1 MRAVACLIA
10 AAIALAAPPG
20 FARTERA
27 APRTDHAAARFW
39 QDVQATCN
47 ATAAKPA
54 SALGRAI
61 AQAAIDEFD
70 KFGGHKIDS
79 TGRMFEFGLTE
90 AEHAHEDGHAD
101 QEHIGDLGWWRVLQY
116 WRALYGT
123 DADGLKNELE
133 VRGYGDASAS
143 NDAAKSAALLAL
155 DFGPLLRAA
164 DGVADPATRETL
176 RESIIRSAM
185 IDTPW
190 SAAFISYVIRQA
202 GVAADGFQFANAHRV
217 YIYDAFATSMA
228 EQAHRSD
235 ARIYRAC
242 PLESTKPRVGDM
254 ICMQREP
261 ALSRA
266 SAGAVRERI
275 RSELADNAAAHSVQ
289 RTHCEVVAHVDT
301 AAHKVYT
308 IGGNVLN
315 SVTARKLNLRRGM
328 KLSAVQKGHC
338 GGPGEWTLPR
348 PKGAPP
354 SAKES
359 CSFNDKKWF
368 VLLQLR

>member
-1 MRAVACLIA
+1 MRTVVCLVAT
-10 AAIALAAPPG
+10 AIALAAPPG
-20 FARTERA
+20 FARTDRA
-27 APRTDHAAARFW
+27 APRFW
-39 QDVQATCN
+39 QSVQATCN

-54 SALGRAI
+54 SALGHAI
-61 AQAAIDEFD
+61 AQSAIDEFD

-79 TGRMFEFGLTE
+79 NGRMFEFGLTE
-90 AEHAHEDGHAD
+90 AEHAREDGHAD
-101 QEHIGDLGWWRVLQY
+101 QEHIGALGWWRVLQY
-116 WRALYGT
+116 WRALYGSGVDNLT
-123 DADGLKNELE
+123 NELE
-133 VRGYGDASAS
+133 VRGYRDASTS
-143 NDAAKSAALLAL
+143 TDAAQDAALLAL
-155 DFGPLLRAA
+155 DFGPLLRAT
-164 DGVADPATRETL
+164 DGVADPALRETL

-202 GVAADGFQFANAHRV
+202 GVSADAFQFANAHRV

-228 EQAHRSD
+228 EQAHKSD

-261 ALSRA
+261 ALENA
-266 SAGAVRERI
+266 SAAAVRERI
-275 RSELADNAAAHSVQ
+275 RSELAGNAQTHTVQ
-289 RTHCEVVAHVDT
+289 RTHCELVAHVD
-301 AAHKVYT
+301 APALKIYT

-315 SVTARKLNLRRGM
+315 AVTARKLNLRPGM
-328 KLSAVQKGHC
+328 KLSALQKGHC
-338 GGPGEWTLPR
+338 GGAGDWTLPR
-348 PKGAPP
+348 PKGA
-354 SAKES
+354 AGATGS